1 MARRN
6 RLASESHPRTYSVD
20 ASNAIPVAG
29 PRRAAV
35 AFILVTVLLDVLA
48 FGLVIPVLPHLIEQ
62 FSGGSTA
69 QAAVWVGIFGTAFAL
84 AQFLCSPIQGALSDR
99 YGRRP
104 VILLSNLG
112 LGLDFLL
119 MALAQS
125 IPVLFLGR
133 VIAGITAASFSTA
146 NAYIADVT
154 PPERRAAS
162 FGLIGA
168 TFGLGFVLGPALG
181 SLLGGIDLR
190 LPFYVAAVLALT
202 NACYGLFILPESLPP
217 SARSS
222 RFDWRRANPLGALV
236 LLKRYRQVLGLA
248 SVVFLSNL
256 AHYVLPSVFV
266 LYAGYRYG
274 WGEDRVGY
282 VLALVGVA
290 NVLVQAV
297 LVRRWIP
304 RIGEARALLAGLL
317 LGACGFA
324 LQGWARSGPE
334 SLFAIPFLALW
345 GLAGPSAQSLLS
357 QRVAA
362 DEQGRLQ
369 GAVASLVALA
379 GIFAPALFSHVFAG
393 SIQDPHTFYLPGAP
407 FFLAA
412 SVLVLSAAIA
422 GWVLRPKR

>member
-1 MARRN
+1 M
-6 RLASESHPRTYSVD
+6 ED
-20 ASNAIPVAG
+20 ANAIPVG
-29 PRRAAV
+29 GRRPAAV

-62 FSGGSTA
+62 FTAGSTA

-99 YGRRP
+99 FGRRP

-119 MALAQS
+119 MAVAQS

-190 LPFYVAAVLALT
+190 LPFYVAAGLALA
-202 NACYGLFILPESLPP
+202 NAGYGLFILPESLPP
-217 SARSS
+217 SARSA

-236 LLKRYRQVLGLA
+236 LLQGYRQVLGLA
-248 SVVFLSNL
+248 AVVFLSNL

-266 LYAGYRYG
+266 LYSGYRYG

-297 LVRRWIP
+297 LVRRLIP
-304 RIGEARALLAGLL
+304 RIGEARALLAGLA
-317 LGACGFA
+317 LGALGFA
-324 LQGWARSGPE
+324 LQGWASSGPE
-334 SLFAIPFLALW
+334 SLLAIPFLALW

-357 QRVAA
+357 QRVGT

-379 GIFAPALFSHVFAG
+379 GIFAPALFSHVFAS
-393 SIQDPHTFYLPGAP
+393 SIRDPRSFYLPGAP

-412 SVLVLSAAIA
+412 LVLMLSAAIA
-422 GWVLRPKR
+422 GWVLRSGHRSHARSAP